1 MPRSSEFYG
10 IVIYMY
16 TREHG
21 VAHFHARY
29 ADDEAVI
36 EIATGAVLVGNL
48 KARQARLVQT
58 WAELH
63 RDELF
68 DAWNRA
74 GSGEP
79 LGTIEPL
86 P

>member
-1 MPRSSEFYG
+1 VPRLSQFYG

-16 TREHG
+16 VREHG

-29 ADDEAVI
+29 GDDEAVI
-36 EIATGAVLVGNL
+36 EVATGAVLEGHL
-48 KARQARLVQT
+48 RRRQTRLVRR

-63 RDELF
+63 RGELF
-68 DAWNRA
+68 EAWSRA
-74 GSGEP
+74 SAGDP
-79 LGTIEPL
+79 PGTIDPL